1 MKKFRQLVRESRVED
16 EGLPSEAALSLRD
29 RRNKESMPKLKEAS
43 AEELLAVAKKV
54 STNAKISTPETRQK
68 DKEEHQK
75 RTAKYSGKPNTTSAY
90 AKPESYPLGGYDRK
104 SNRSYSEEYE
114 SVPASKALQKA
125 HEDERKRRGLP
136 DPDYY
141 LKLRDQ
147 KRKEIEDMKKEEV
160 ELDENLIGLGG
171 VAGHLVGAAV
181 GAGIA
186 LHHLFPKKHEKTPI
200 EHGIDKAYE
209 NGDHKLYH
217 SLKSHQHSELAKHYR
232 KQAEHTT
239 NKPDNYYKAD
249 RKAGTRNPAAK
260 KGEMKPSAKLN
271 LQYHNRDAEHHEKRA
286 AEYAEKEK
294 SGAKINE
301 SFDIGQINEKNVP
314 TSPEKWA
321 QAKAQAKAKFDVYP
335 SAYANGWASKKY
347 KEMGGGWKSVSEE
360 SELEEGYY
368 KNQEIERQETERL
381 AKQPPFTPDKPKKQ
395 VVAGKKPEGYSTA
408 RHLARQA
415 MQKYKKPVKESL
427 EESRRAKIVKEIIKK
442 KKNEDKFNAEPIIS
456 DTVTRNT

>member
-1 MKKFRQLVRESRVED
+1 MKKFRQLVRETRVED
-16 EGLPSEAALSLRD
+16 EGLPSEAALSLKD

-54 STNAKISTPETRQK
+54 SPNAKISTPETRKK
-68 DKEEHQK
+68 DKEDYEK
-75 RTAKYSGKPNTTSAY
+75 RTAKYAGKPNMTSAY
-90 AKPESYPLGGYDRK
+90 SNKSQSYPLGGYDPK

-114 SVPASKALQKA
+114 SVPASKSLQKA
-125 HEDERKRRGLP
+125 HEDERKKRGLP
-136 DPDYY
+136 DTDYY

-160 ELDENLIGLGG
+160 E
-171 VAGHLVGAAV
+171 
-181 GAGIA
+181 
-186 LHHLFPKKHEKTPI
+186 
-200 EHGIDKAYE
+200 
-209 NGDHKLYH
+209 
-217 SLKSHQHSELAKHYR
+217 SLE
-232 KQAEHTT
+232 
-239 NKPDNYYKAD
+239 
-249 RKAGTRNPAAK
+249 
-260 KGEMKPSAKLN
+260 
-271 LQYHNRDAEHHEKRA
+271 
-286 AEYAEKEK
+286 
-294 SGAKINE
+294 
-301 SFDIGQINEKNVP
+301 EKNVP

-335 SAYANGWASKKY
+335 SAYANGWAAKKY
-347 KEMGGGWKSVSEE
+347 KAMGGGWKSVSEE

-427 EESRRAKIVKEIIKK
+427 EESRRAEIVKEIIKK